1 VESERFQVEVPD
13 EVLVDLRERL
23 ARTRWPGEV
32 DNASW
37 RYGAQ
42 VGYLRELME
51 YWAEG
56 FDWREQER
64 AINAFS
70 HYRTRVGEVP
80 IHFIHEPGH
89 GPAPLPLVLSH
100 GWPWTF
106 WDFNKV
112 IRPLADPAAS
122 GGDPADAFHVVVP
135 SLPGFAFSTP
145 LERPGVNAWG
155 TADLW
160 VELMTR
166 RLGYERFGAHGGDW
180 GAAVTAQLGHKHA
193 ERLVGI
199 HLSMPVNLHIDPKT
213 NPLPSDYGPEEAGW
227 YEHTARF
234 WERESGYYAE
244 QSSKPQTLAFG
255 LNDSPVGLAAWL
267 VEKRRAWSDCDGD
280 VERRFSK
287 DELCTNLMLYWATQ
301 SIGSSVRYYYEAD
314 HAPWQPAHHRTPVVE
329 APAGVAIFPKD
340 VVLMPR
346 RWAERHYD
354 LRRWTVMPAGGHF
367 APMEEPERL
376 VDDLRAFFRPLRS
389 GIP

>member
-1 VESERFQVEVPD
+1 MESEHFQLEVPD
-13 EVLVDLRERL
+13 AVLVDLRERL

-32 DNASW
+32 DNATW

-42 VGYLRELME
+42 VDYLRELVE
-51 YWAEG
+51 YWALR
-56 FDWREQER
+56 FDWRRQEE

-70 HYRTRVGEVP
+70 HYRTHIDDVP
-80 IHFIHEPGH
+80 IHFIHEPGR
-89 GPAPLPLVLSH
+89 GPAPLPLILSH

-112 IRPLADPAAS
+112 IRPLSDPAAS

-145 LERPGVNAWG
+145 LERPGVNAWV

-180 GAAVTAQLGHKHA
+180 GAGITAQLGHKYA

-199 HLSMPVNLHIDPKT
+199 HLSMLVNLRIDPKT
-213 NPLPSDYGPEEAGW
+213 NPEPEDYGPDEAGW

-287 DELCTNLMLYWATQ
+287 DELCTNLTLYWATQ

-314 HAPWQPAHHRTPVVE
+314 HAPWQPSHDRTPVIE
-329 APAGVAIFPKD
+329 APAGIAIFPKD
-340 VVLMPR
+340 VILMPR

-376 VDDLRAFFRPLRS
+376 VEDIRAFFRPLRS
-389 GIP
+389 G